1 MGMAQQTEV
10 RITYETLYELMRLEK
25 NREEMQKLPDNF
37 IQDTLSY
44 LSSKEKIVSDSRKRF
59 DLFSASE
66 REKTEVQLK
75 NIKKI
80 LKELY

>member
-44 LSSKEKIVSDSRKRF
+44 LAQLSQRRMF
-59 DLFSASE
+59 L
-66 REKTEVQLK
+66 KTLRLHQL
-75 NIKKI
+75 N
-80 LKELY
+80 Y